1 MSSVANANADHNTDT
16 HAITVTRDDPEGTV
30 PPPPVQ
36 EEGEEPVVHVQAV
49 AALAKICGS
58 EDLEDLGEG
67 EQTATELLED
77 LLAHDPS
84 CVSPTSTLLLFRTSF
99 SAMYALPHY
108 STFLSRLKPLL
119 PYSLG
124 RAMLI

>member
-1 MSSVANANADHNTDT
+1 MASMMSSVANANADHNTDT

-58 EDLEDLGEG
+58 KDLEDLGEG
-67 EQTATELLED
+67 EQTATELLKD
-77 LLAHDPS
+77 Q
-84 CVSPTSTLLLFRTSF
+84 TN
-99 SAMYALPHY
+99 
-108 STFLSRLKPLL
+108 
-119 PYSLG
+119 
-124 RAMLI
+124 

>member
-1 MSSVANANADHNTDT
+1 MMSSVANANADHNTDT
-16 HAITVTRDDPEGTV
+16 HAITVTCDDPEGAV

-36 EEGEEPVVHVQAV
+36 EEGEEPVVHIQAV

-77 LLAHDPS
+77 Q
-84 CVSPTSTLLLFRTSF
+84 TN
-99 SAMYALPHY
+99 
-108 STFLSRLKPLL
+108 
-119 PYSLG
+119 
-124 RAMLI
+124 

>member
-1 MSSVANANADHNTDT
+1 MNAFIVSEDMYTSLRVALLER
-16 HAITVTRDDPEGTV
+16 VRDK
-30 PPPPVQ
+30 
-36 EEGEEPVVHVQAV
+36 EPFVRVQAV

-58 EDLEDLGEG
+58 EDLEELGEG
-67 EQTATELLED
+67 EQTATEVLED

-84 CVSPTSTLLLFRTSF
+84 ACVSPTFTLLLLRTNF
-99 SAMYALPHY
+99 SAMCALPHY

-124 RAMLI
+124 RAMSI

>member
-1 MSSVANANADHNTDT
+1 MSLCSEFTCSVAHSYCDSTHIPIYGLDDVKCCQSNADHNTDT
-16 HAITVTRDDPEGTV
+16 HAITVTHDDPEGAV

-36 EEGEEPVVHVQAV
+36 EEGEEPVIHIQAV

-77 LLAHDPS
+77 Q
-84 CVSPTSTLLLFRTSF
+84 TN
-99 SAMYALPHY
+99 
-108 STFLSRLKPLL
+108 
-119 PYSLG
+119 
-124 RAMLI
+124 